1 MPWDSITGARIQE
14 GGHAGGTGTLG
25 VLCVAHLL
33 RLAREVGVDLPGAML
48 IYDTNITRAQKY
60 CLVRLDPAKAHL
72 LEILWRNAAD
82 TSVERFSDIQ
92 AGFRPN
98 TPETPVA
105 TGCSGSRIISSPGRP

>member
-1 MPWDSITGARIQE
+1 M
-14 GGHAGGTGTLG
+14 
-25 VLCVAHLL
+25 AHLL
-33 RLAREVGVDLPGAML
+33 RLAREVDVDLPGAML

-60 CLVRLDPAKAHL
+60 CLVRLDPAKAPL

-92 AGFRPN
+92 AGIRPN